1 MTAHK
6 ITGLVLA
13 IVGVVILLW
22 GGVFWTDRDT
32 LVDVGEFEVTTE
44 NREGVAVPPVLGGI
58 VLVAGIFCWCC
69 RSADGCNRRWRL
81 NP

>member
-1 MTAHK
+1 MTGRK

-32 LVDVGEFEVTTE
+32 VVDVGEFEVTTE

-58 VLVAGIFCWCC
+58 ILVAGILLLVLPQ
-69 RSADGCNRRWRL
+69 RRRV
-81 NP
+81 